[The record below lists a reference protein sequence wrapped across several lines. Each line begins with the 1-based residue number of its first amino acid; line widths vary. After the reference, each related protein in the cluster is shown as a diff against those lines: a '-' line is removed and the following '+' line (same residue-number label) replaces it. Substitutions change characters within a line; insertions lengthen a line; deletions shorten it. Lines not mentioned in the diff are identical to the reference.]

1 MSEQKRVFIS
11 YSHDSEAHKMWVR
24 ELAEFLAKKGI
35 EVLLDQWDLDFGD
48 DIAAFMERSIVDTD
62 RVLVICT
69 DNYIAK
75 ANAGAGGVGYEKTI
89 VTAEILRDPDNRRK
103 FLPIVRNVIGEQR
116 MPTFFGAALYAD
128 LSDEKDNSTVRSDI
142 VRRIYEVPLT
152 KPEIGPSRF
161 VPENGPATVTASEND
176 ETLPSL
182 RGQDRTVIFSNKF
195 AQAFPGVRGIQWFDQ
210 ADVITNRLE
219 ILLKPPLLYQEG
231 HLLGWWRGSRNLQI
245 EQFKHIERSHFLMNV
260 DELNICKIAAV
271 NAGQYYQSFVYVQTK
286 ADPPTGLYDTDA
298 EILDREVEDF
308 GFAREE
314 YGLVDDNLPVT
325 RAEYDD
331 GAAVIE
337 GKPVNIG
344 GRVTLRVRYLTPYN
358 FLIAP
363 YTSPINND
371 AFDEPLENYL
381 NKLLESNDIFDAMC
395 EDIMRLP
402 KISWKL

>member
-1 MSEQKRVFIS
+1 MSDRKRVFIS
-11 YSHDSEAHKMWVR
+11 YSHDSEAHRAWVR
-24 ELAEFLAKKGI
+24 ELAEYLVERGV

-48 DIAAFMERSIVDTD
+48 DIAAFMEQSIMDTD

-75 ANAGAGGVGYEKTI
+75 ADAGTGGVGYEKTI
-89 VTAEILRDPDNRRK
+89 VTTEILRDPENRRK

-128 LSDEKDNSTVRSDI
+128 LSDGKDIETVRGDI

-152 KPEIGPSRF
+152 KPKVGPSRF
-161 VPENGPATVTASEND
+161 VPEDRPESVRESEDVD
-176 ETLPSL
+176 ELPSL
-182 RGQDRTVIFSNKF
+182 LGYDKTVIFSNNF

-210 ADVITNRLE
+210 ADVVSDRLK
-219 ILLKPPLLYQEG
+219 ILLKPPLLYREG

-245 EQFKHIERSHFLMNV
+245 EQFKHIERSHFLMDA

-271 NAGQYYQSFVYVQTK
+271 NAGQYYQSFVYVETK
-286 ADPPTGLYDTDA
+286 ADPPTGLYDTDPV
-298 EILDREVEDF
+298 ILDREVEDF

-314 YGLVDDNLPVT
+314 YGLVDGNLPVT

-331 GAAVIE
+331 GAAVID

-344 GRVTLRVRYLTPYN
+344 GRVTLRIRYLTPYN

-363 YTSPINND
+363 YTTPINNY
-371 AFDEPLENYL
+371 AFDESLEIYL
-381 NKLLESNDIFDAMC
+381 NRLIKGDDVFDDMC
-395 EDIMRLP
+395 REILRLP
-402 KISWKL
+402 KKN